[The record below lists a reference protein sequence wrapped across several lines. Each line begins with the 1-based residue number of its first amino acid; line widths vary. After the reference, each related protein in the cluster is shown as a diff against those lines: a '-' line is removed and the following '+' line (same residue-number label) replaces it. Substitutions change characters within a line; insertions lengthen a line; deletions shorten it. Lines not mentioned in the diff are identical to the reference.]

1 MMSTKFTTPSIK
13 CILIA
18 LLFSFGEYYSQS
30 TNGAVGINTTTPN
43 ANSVLD
49 VVSSNNNK
57 GILIPRLTEA
67 QRNAIII
74 NTSQDDGLTIYNT
87 TEDCINYWSLADNEW
102 KSVCGQMGK
111 AVFTVDCSSSKAMGN
126 YVKGK
131 ELTSSNYLSIAVN
144 VTKLGNYTITGTTP
158 NGYNFYGTGVF
169 LNTGVQTIQ
178 IPGQGTPQNVQTDN
192 VTLEANGAAVNCTPA
207 ISIAVLSPAG
217 SYTMSCGSATVN
229 GVYKVGTAL
238 TASNTITLPVNVS
251 ALGSYT
257 ITTNTVDGIS
267 FSGSGTFT
275 STGNQNITLSGTG
288 TPTSTSVK
296 TITITSD
303 SQGGVSTTCTV
314 QVVVVIPIK
323 KVLHIGNETV
333 YGYSAFTG
341 PSRNLMDSSTNF
353 GTSATSKV
361 KAEGYTHTSLGTN
374 PTDAALFTALNNKP
388 DIVIIGYDN
397 SSLNATQSGYLVD
410 YMNKKGVVIAFQDR
424 TDTNVSLNFLRAVF
438 SSPALTLGYVGG
450 GAGAVYPLANA
461 NDPILNG
468 PFGDVRG
475 KNWGED
481 ASTTVAITSSI
492 TGVTPY
498 SYAQPINT
506 TTTYSGITGFR
517 HNSLNLIWFGDGGFL
532 SNENANGNQYPSNTI
547 EPFVAPSTGG
557 YLPVQKSAYGYAG
570 NGFTAGSMQVQN
582 SILFANMIAWA
593 IQQAEFNG
601 INTQ

>member
-1 MMSTKFTTPSIK
+1 MMTTKFTIPPIK
-13 CILIA
+13 VLLIV
-18 LLFSFGEYYSQS
+18 LLFAFGKFYSQG

-49 VVSSNNNK
+49 VVSGNNNK
-57 GILIPRLTEA
+57 GVLIPRLTET
-67 QRNAIII
+67 QRNAIVI
-74 NTSQDDGLTIYNT
+74 NTAKDDGLTIYNI

-111 AVFTVDCSSSKAMGN
+111 AVFTVDCSNTKAMGT
-126 YVKGK
+126 YVQTK
-131 ELTSSNYLSIAVN
+131 ELTASNYLSVSVN
-144 VTKLGNYTITGTTP
+144 VTKVGNYTITGTTT

-169 LNTGVQTIQ
+169 LNTGTQTIQ
-178 IPGQGTPQNVQTDN
+178 VPGQGVPAAIQVDTVGLN
-192 VTLEANGAAVNCTPA
+192 ANGTDVTCTPA
-207 ISIAVLSPAG
+207 VTVNVLSPAG

-238 TASNTITLPVNVS
+238 TAANTITLPVNVT

-275 STGNQNITLSGTG
+275 STGNQNVTLNGTG
-288 TPTSTSVK
+288 TPASTSVK
-296 TITITSD
+296 TLTITSD

-314 QVVVVIPIK
+314 QVIVVIPIK
-323 KVLHIGNETV
+323 KILHIGNETM

-341 PSRNLMDSSTNF
+341 PSRSLMDSPTNF
-353 GTSATSKV
+353 GTTASSKV
-361 KAEGYTHTSLGTN
+361 KAEGYTHTSLNAN
-374 PTDAALFTALNNKP
+374 PTDAALLTALNNKP
-388 DIVIIGYDN
+388 DIVIIGFDN

-424 TDTNVSLNFLRAVF
+424 TDSNVSLNFLRAVF
-438 SSPALTLGYVGG
+438 SNPALTVGYVGG

-481 ASTTVAITSSI
+481 ASTTVAITSNVN
-492 TGVTPY
+492 GVIPY
-498 SYAQPINT
+498 SYAQPINN

-517 HNSLNLIWFGDGGFL
+517 HSNLNLVWFGDGGFL

-570 NGFTAGSMQVQN
+570 NGYTAGSMQVQN
-582 SILFANMIAWA
+582 SILFANMLAWA

>member
-1 MMSTKFTTPSIK
+1 MMSTKFTSPSIK

-18 LLFSFGEYYSQS
+18 LLFTFGEYYSQS

-57 GILIPRLTEA
+57 GVLIPRLTEA
-67 QRNAIII
+67 QRNAIAI
-74 NTSQDDGLTIYNT
+74 NNAQDDGLTIYNT

-111 AVFTVDCSSSKAMGN
+111 AVFTVDCSSSKAMGS

-192 VTLEANGAAVNCTPA
+192 ITLEANGAAVNCTPA

-257 ITTNTVDGIS
+257 VTTNTVDGIS

-314 QVVVVIPIK
+314 NVIVVIPVK
-323 KVLHIGNETV
+323 TV
-333 YGYSAFTG
+333 VHLGGTGDHGYSAEEDA
-341 PSRNLMDSSTNF
+341 SRNLMDAAANF
-353 GTSATSKV
+353 GTLATSVV
-361 KAEGYTHTSLGTN
+361 KFEGFTHLAPADGA
-374 PTDAALFTALNNKP
+374 PAIAALNNKP
-388 DIVIIGYDN
+388 DIVIMGYPY
-397 SSLNATQSGYLVD
+397 SPNAAERTAIVD
-410 YMNKKGVVIAFQDR
+410 YLNKGGVVIAQLEENASIQALMRSIF
-424 TDTNVSLNFLRAVF
+424 A
-438 SSPALTLGYVGG
+438 SPQINATGRNSG
-450 GAGAVYPLANA
+450 GAVYQMINI
-461 NDPILNG
+461 NDEILNG

-481 ASTTVAITSSI
+481 ASATSALDGVSESFITS
-492 TGVTPY
+492 
-498 SYAQPINT
+498 
-506 TTTYSGITGFR
+506 YSGASAI
-517 HNSLNLIWFGDGGFL
+517 NSTSVFAGTTMFKHKNLNLFYVGDGGFL
-532 SNENANGNQYPSNTI
+532 SNFNANGTIASNTAY
-547 EPFVAPSTGG
+547 PFATNTSNFPVAKT
-557 YLPVQKSAYGYAG
+557 AYGFAG
-570 NGFTAGSMQVQN
+570 NGNTLGSMAVQN
-582 SILFANMIAWA
+582 SIIFANVVAWA
-593 IQQAEFNG
+593 IKQAEFNG